1 MNKVSGGVMP
11 TISVVLPVYNGEQ
24 YLAEA
29 LDSIL
34 AQTFADFELIVI
46 DDGSTDGSL
55 SLLQEYE
62 KRDAR
67 IRLVARENRNLATTL
82 NDSIA
87 LAKGEWIAR
96 MDHDDIAL
104 PHRFE
109 RQLEWLEQTSA
120 DICGS
125 WIRTFGDTL
134 PRVRRGY
141 TGSEALRLQLLF
153 NSCFAHPTVIA
164 RRRIL
169 EKYPYDSS
177 SIHAEDYDLWTRLAA
192 AGIPFTNF
200 PGVTL
205 HYRVHNQQTTITKQF
220 QQDAARARIA
230 RAYRLA
236 CFPEFGAQGEHDDIM
251 SRLTLLPQENLV
263 RVVDAFANLCARIG
277 DPEGVISD
285 NAFLFL
291 ARHAEFGKGGMRAA
305 MSRLSFSYNQQLV
318 LMALATL
325 RANQQTFL
333 YKWFY
338 RLK

>member
-1 MNKVSGGVMP
+1 MP
-11 TISVVLPVYNGEQ
+11 KISVVLPVYNGER

-82 NDSIA
+82 NDSVA
-87 LAKGEWIAR
+87 LAKGTWIAR
-96 MDHDDIAL
+96 MDQDDIAL
-104 PHRFE
+104 PNRFE
-109 RQLEWLEQTSA
+109 RQLEWLEQTNA

-134 PRVRRGY
+134 PRIRRGY
-141 TGSEALRLQLLF
+141 TRSEALRLQLLF
-153 NSCFAHPTVIA
+153 NSCFAHPTVIV
-164 RRRIL
+164 RRSVL
-169 EKYPYDSS
+169 EKYPYNPSS
-177 SIHAEDYDLWTRLAA
+177 VYVEDYELWTRLVAN
-192 AGIPFTNF
+192 GISCTNF
-200 PGVTL
+200 PDVTL
-205 HYRVHNQQTTITKQF
+205 HYRVHNQQTTISKQF
-220 QQDAARARIA
+220 QQGAARARIA

-236 CFPEFGAQGEHDDIM
+236 CFPEFGALGEHDDIM
-251 SRLTLLPQENLV
+251 SRLTLLPQEKLI
-263 RVVDAFANLCARIG
+263 RAMDAFTNLCMRTG

-291 ARHAEFGKGGMRAA
+291 TRHAEFGVSGMRAA
-305 MSRLSFSYNQQLV
+305 MSRLPFNYKQKLV
-318 LMALATL
+318 LMALAML